1 MSSSEY
7 VRVGQSEDIDHHH
20 DPVGSGS
27 GHDGEAVS
35 AGTSALGLG
44 AGSPGTAGGE
54 DDGNNYRP
62 PFALNTNPMAVSK
75 FGELN
80 LSLDTR
86 SGHGENSHGSG
97 SIRSSEIQVGSLGGT
112 GLAPLSRS
120 PSRWRDFT
128 FFVAFGLHFFLMSIF
143 DLAPDARKGDTVIPK
158 QYGGLWVSMVL
169 TVAVVGMAL
178 GVIVV
183 MILGNTESRESFL
196 NFSLMNSIFV
206 RILLCVYFFLSN
218 TALGIIVGIVFALM
232 VAVSVGRL
240 KKARENVNFTSALI
254 ELSVEICQQYG
265 SPMLTVCSLVLFV
278 QTCILMAW
286 GVYLVGLLDD
296 ISVKVLEVF
305 AIMMVFSL
313 YWTVQFFEAFTSYVI
328 GGCVSWYFL
337 RGEADAINASKR
349 LMLYSFNSLTSGMG
363 TICKVST
370 TFRLAV
376 SIIVNNRCVSDL
388 SVGESALCSVPY
400 YPAYECVGQATPS
413 TA

>member
-1 MSSSEY
+1 
-7 VRVGQSEDIDHHH
+7 
-20 DPVGSGS
+20 
-27 GHDGEAVS
+27 
-35 AGTSALGLG
+35 
-44 AGSPGTAGGE
+44 
-54 DDGNNYRP
+54 
-62 PFALNTNPMAVSK
+62 
-75 FGELN
+75 
-80 LSLDTR
+80 
-86 SGHGENSHGSG
+86 
-97 SIRSSEIQVGSLGGT
+97 
-112 GLAPLSRS
+112 
-120 PSRWRDFT
+120 
-128 FFVAFGLHFFLMSIF
+128 
-143 DLAPDARKGDTVIPK
+143 
-158 QYGGLWVSMVL
+158 
-169 TVAVVGMAL
+169 
-178 GVIVV
+178 
-183 MILGNTESRESFL
+183 
-196 NFSLMNSIFV
+196 
-206 RILLCVYFFLSN
+206 
-218 TALGIIVGIVFALM
+218 
-232 VAVSVGRL
+232 
-240 KKARENVNFTSALI
+240 
-254 ELSVEICQQYG
+254 
-265 SPMLTVCSLVLFV
+265 MLTVCSLVLFV